1 MVDSP
6 KSAMQARRSLLTRMF
21 AFVDGW
27 GVSIGAFY
35 YRGSET
41 HSFQVSVDHAE
52 VVHVFQP
59 IRNADQLNSTSV
71 TLLRGQVTTYKF
83 SAVHVAIPLNEFV
96 DVSIL
101 HPL

>member
-27 GVSIGAFY
+27 GVSMDVFY
-35 YRGSET
+35 YRRNET
-41 HSFQVSVDHAE
+41 HPFQISVDHAE

-59 IRNADQLNSTSV
+59 ICNAGQLNGTSV
-71 TLLRGQVTTYKF
+71 RLLRVK
-83 SAVHVAIPLNEFV
+83 
-96 DVSIL
+96 
-101 HPL
+101 